1 MYATLHVNAM
11 NKYECGNCKHLFDE
25 RSSICEDWSDKQKSL
40 ICPICKHYLVE
51 VYDDRKEM
59 AAGKLAVISALF
71 FAILYVILVLALE
84 LRKLEN
90 IIALVGAFSSLIL
103 FLRYRILSL
112 RYFIGHIKTRSI
124 GVSNM

>member
-1 MYATLHVNAM
+1 M